1 MIFVLSVKSTVN
13 CINQVV
19 FKIKIAFLI
28 GSLRQGGAERQI
40 YETSKLLA
48 KDENNKVSILFYEEN
63 NHYEFSKNNI
73 NLIKLESKGKSD
85 RLFSLYK
92 TVKQNEFDF
101 VISFLEKTNLYLGI
115 VGKFLYKRRRTIFI
129 GSERNTRLIYSN
141 SKKWQFIS
149 SIAYKGLD
157 ALIVNSNKAKKHI
170 SKTINYPNE
179 KILLLRNLL
188 NTDKFKP
195 SDLLEH
201 DLTLFS
207 NLIDKDK
214 NLFLV
219 PARLHPQKNQHIL
232 IDTMKMLLHKDVN
245 NIQFILAG
253 DSKSTYAE
261 KIKKNIEEEQLQKQ
275 FVFLDK
281 VKNMENLYNLVDFV
295 LLPSLY
301 EGFPNAILEGMA
313 CGKICLSTDTSDIKE
328 IIQDK
333 KNGFII
339 VENNATSISKTIT
352 EVIKLSNAHKKEIEK
367 KAFESVQKYGKENYT
382 TNFYS
387 ILKHISQI
395 D

>member
-1 MIFVLSVKSTVN
+1 M
-13 CINQVV
+13 V

-63 NHYEFSKNNI
+63 NHYEFSENNV
-73 NLIKLESKGKSD
+73 NLIKLETKGKFE

-92 TVKQNEFDF
+92 TVRQNEFDF
-101 VISFLEKTNLYLGI
+101 VISFLEKTNIYLGI
-115 VGKFLYKRRRTIFI
+115 VGNFLYKKRRTIFI
-129 GSERNTRLIYSN
+129 GSERNIRLIYSN
-141 SKKWQFIS
+141 SKKWQLIS

-157 ALIVNSNKAKKHI
+157 ALIVNSNKAKIHI

-188 NTDKFKP
+188 NTGKFKP
-195 SDLLEH
+195 SKLPKQ

-207 NLIDKDK
+207 NLIDTDK

-232 IDTMKMLLHKDVN
+232 IDTMKILLNKGVYN
-245 NIQFILAG
+245 TQFILAG
-253 DSKSTYAE
+253 DSKTTYAE
-261 KIKKNIEEEQLQKQ
+261 KIKKKIEEEQLQKH

-281 VKNMENLYNLVDFV
+281 VKTMEKLYNLVDFV

-313 CGKICLSTDTSDIKE
+313 CGKILLI
-328 IIQDK
+328 
-333 KNGFII
+333 
-339 VENNATSISKTIT
+339 
-352 EVIKLSNAHKKEIEK
+352 HR
-367 KAFESVQKYGKENYT
+367 
-382 TNFYS
+382 
-387 ILKHISQI
+387 HIRY
-395 D
+395 